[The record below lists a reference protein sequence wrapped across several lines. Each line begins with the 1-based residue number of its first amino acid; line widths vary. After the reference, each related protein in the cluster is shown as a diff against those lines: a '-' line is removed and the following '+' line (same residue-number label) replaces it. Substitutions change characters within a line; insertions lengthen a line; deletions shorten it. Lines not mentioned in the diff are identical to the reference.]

1 MKNKLIIAGGT
12 GYLGRV
18 LIDFFKN
25 DYDIIII
32 SRQKSQIING
42 VKYKNWNDNWQN
54 EINSD
59 TIIINLVGKSINC
72 LFTDRNKKELI
83 NSRIIATKAINK
95 AIINAKT
102 PPELFINA
110 SGISIY
116 KSNIDRSQDEINFEY
131 GNEFLS
137 ELSKQWENE
146 FYNTKTPK
154 TRKVAMRLAPVL
166 GKESHAIKPLKKVVS
181 LGLGGK
187 QGNGNQYF
195 SWIHEKDLAR
205 AINYV
210 IKNENLE
217 GSLNFVSP
225 KAIRNAEFMQ
235 AFRKIMQIKLGMPT
249 PSFLL
254 HLSKYINKVEPK
266 LILDSLNV
274 YPKKLIDYGFVF
286 EFNTIEKALKE
297 ILSK

>member
-12 GYLGRV
+12 GYLGQTV
-18 LIDFFKN
+18 IDFFKN
-25 DYDIIII
+25 DYDIVILT
-32 SRQKSQIING
+32 RKDTKSIKNIN
-42 VKYKNWNDNWQN
+42 YINWNDDWQRL
-54 EINSD
+54 INSD
-59 TIIINLVGKSINC
+59 TIIINFAGKSINC
-72 LFTDRNKKELI
+72 LFTNSNKKELI

-95 AIINAKT
+95 VIINAKT
-102 PPELFINA
+102 PPKLFINA

-116 KSNIDRSQDEINFEY
+116 KSNIDKRQDEINFEY
-131 GNEFLS
+131 GNGFLS

-166 GKESHAIKPLKKVVS
+166 GKESHAIKPLKKIIS

-187 QGNGNQYF
+187 QGNGKQYF
-195 SWIHEKDLAR
+195 SWIHQIDFVR

-210 IKNENLE
+210 IRNENLN
-217 GSLNFVSP
+217 GSLNLTSP
-225 KAIRNAEFMQ
+225 KAITNLEFMQ
-235 AFRKIMQIKLGMPT
+235 TFRKTMQVKIGVPT

-254 HLSKYINKVEPK
+254 HLSKYINKVEPE
-266 LILDSLNV
+266 LILDSVNI
-274 YPKKLIDYGFVF
+274 YPKKLIDHGFVF

-297 ILSK
+297 ILV

>member
-12 GYLGRV
+12 GYLGQTV
-18 LIDFFKN
+18 IDFFKN
-25 DYDIIII
+25 DYDIVILT
-32 SRQKSQIING
+32 RKDTKSIKNIN
-42 VKYKNWNDNWQN
+42 YINWNDDWQRL
-54 EINSD
+54 INSD
-59 TIIINLVGKSINC
+59 TIIINLAGKSINC
-72 LFTDRNKKELI
+72 LFTNSNKKELI

-95 AIINAKT
+95 VIINAKT
-102 PPELFINA
+102 PPKLFINA

-116 KSNIDRSQDEINFEY
+116 KSNIDKRQDEINFEY
-131 GNEFLS
+131 GNGFLS

-166 GKESHAIKPLKKVVS
+166 GKESHAIKPLKKIIS

-187 QGNGNQYF
+187 QGNGKQYF
-195 SWIHEKDLAR
+195 SWIHQIDFVR

-210 IKNENLE
+210 IKNENLD
-217 GSLNFVSP
+217 GSLNLTSP
-225 KAIRNAEFMQ
+225 KAITNLEFMQ
-235 AFRKIMQIKLGMPT
+235 TFRKTMQIKIGVPT

-254 HLSKYINKVEPK
+254 YLSKYINKVEPE
-266 LILDSLNV
+266 LILDSVNI
-274 YPKKLIDYGFVF
+274 YPKKLIDHGFIF

-297 ILSK
+297 ILV